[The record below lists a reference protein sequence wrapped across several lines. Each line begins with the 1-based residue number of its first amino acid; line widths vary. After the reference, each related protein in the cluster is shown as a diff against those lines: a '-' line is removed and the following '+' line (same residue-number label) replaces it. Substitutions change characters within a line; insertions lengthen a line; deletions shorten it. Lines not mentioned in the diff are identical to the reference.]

1 MLTLM
6 QSSWL
11 NLCALWNI
19 IIALLQGKSFHW
31 TSIIFISLLANS
43 IFLLHRSN
51 LAIIAC
57 INELEK
63 PLMLHE
69 IPEVKRSVTYICV
82 QYNLKTKWWRC
93 PISLFQIK
101 LFAHWRYK
109 KLPDLPRP
117 QPKFFLKYCCFCN
130 EIYMGDGKH
139 THETKFDL

>member
-1 MLTLM
+1 MITLM
-6 QSSWL
+6 QSSWW

-19 IIALLQGKSFHW
+19 IIVLPQGKSFHFY
-31 TSIIFISLLANS
+31 IGKFH
-43 IFLLHRSN
+43 FLLHFSN

-69 IPEVKRSVTYICV
+69 IPEVKRSPTYICV
-82 QYNLKTKWWRC
+82 HNLKKNWWWC

-109 KLPDLPRP
+109 QLPDLPRP

-130 EIYMGDGKH
+130 EIYVGDGKH
-139 THETKFDL
+139 THET